1 MAEKT
6 EGTDEDA
13 TQIPFRDNENLIEE
27 AHLQDEH
34 YEVTDKD
41 ITETCD
47 IATKFKLF
55 KEFQVPVEK
64 KVVKT
69 RGRYSTRL

>member
-27 AHLQDEH
+27 THLQDEH

-69 RGRYSTRL
+69 RGH